1 MSIWV
6 YQYQKSVTYEFW
18 YDYVKPKK
26 WRKEEKKIL
35 CYENYVMKNY
45 DMFSLYT
52 EKQIMFQ
59 KQKGTKKYYKN
70 DYKNFSKII
79 KMFRSN
85 ST

>member
-1 MSIWV
+1 
-6 YQYQKSVTYEFW
+6 
-18 YDYVKPKK
+18 
-26 WRKEEKKIL
+26 
-35 CYENYVMKNY
+35 
-45 DMFSLYT
+45 MFSLYT

-79 KMFRSN
+79 KMFRNN